1 MLNIINYHMKR
12 KIRKRHDWSKY
23 NSIEEIQEFINS
35 NEIKSKNDLNF
46 KFRGLASKI
55 LRLGF
60 KVSDFKFENNPKEK
74 WTFLKTKEDIEKYLM
89 DNNINEYSD
98 INSGLKSLIGR
109 LGYNLKDFKKFYNK
123 KYWYKNFNTIKEIQN
138 YINKNNIK
146 KYSDLRNPLKLRI
159 SELGYSRHDFTFKV
173 SNAKDWTMYNTIED
187 FKLFVEN
194 HKELTSITDYKQKY
208 PGFVK
213 RLYLLYKLTPSDLG
227 VNSRKSDWS
236 SYNTLEDIQELIN
249 NNKIK
254 SKSEFKKSFGGLVN
268 RMRNKLGIK
277 LKDLSFPTKVSS
289 ILERKITDF
298 LLQNNI
304 NFIDQYRFDDFK
316 KYPFDFYFPEFNLVL
331 EPGGDQHFIPINRW
345 GGEDELKK
353 IKERDKRKYNYCIQ
367 NGITILYYFEF
378 SRKKIYSI
386 LSENG
391 YMGEWFIDFNLFTNR
406 ILEIM
411 EGRI

>member
-1 MLNIINYHMKR
+1 MKR
-12 KIRKRHDWSKY
+12 KIRKRHDWSNY

-60 KVSDFKFENNPKEK
+60 KISDFKFKDNPKEK

-353 IKERDKRKYNYCIQ
+353 IKERDKRKYDYCIQ

>member
-12 KIRKRHDWSKY
+12 KIRKRHDWSNY

-60 KVSDFKFENNPKEK
+60 KISDFKFKDNPKEK

-353 IKERDKRKYNYCIQ
+353 IKERDKRKYDYCIQ

-378 SRKKIYSI
+378 SRKNIYSI